1 MSTHP
6 VLVTGATGTV
16 GRHVVDGLLAAGQ
29 PVRALTR
36 RPGAADLPA
45 EVDVREGDLDK
56 PATVLDALAGVQLL
70 YLFPAPELTGTLA
83 AASAAG
89 VEHVVLLSSLS
100 VEYAEPDGSSRA
112 HLACEA
118 AVLAAGMSHTFL
130 RPGAFMGNDLIWVP
144 EIQSFGTV
152 SAAYPEAAH
161 APVDERDIASVAVA
175 ALCHPGRFAG
185 VVPLTGPESLTQ
197 RRRVELI
204 AGVTGQQIG
213 FVELTPEQ
221 ARTRLGAYLP
231 AAVVELLL
239 GVLAGAPAEVSTAA
253 AGPDVIGRS
262 AYRYVDWVDQH
273 RARFARAAPR

>member
-1 MSTHP
+1 
-6 VLVTGATGTV
+6 
-16 GRHVVDGLLAAGQ
+16 VVDGLLAAGQ

-36 RPGAADLPA
+36 RPGTAGLPA

-83 AASAAG
+83 AARAAG
-89 VEHVVLLSSLS
+89 VEHVVLLSVES
-100 VEYAEPDGSSRA
+100 VESAEPDASSRA

-118 AVLAAGMSHTFL
+118 AVLATGMSHTFL

-152 SAAYPEAAH
+152 SAAYPDAAH
-161 APVDERDIASVAVA
+161 GPVDERDIASVAVA
-175 ALCHPGRFAG
+175 ALCHPGRFTG

-213 FVELTPEQ
+213 FVELTAEQ
-221 ARTRLGAYLP
+221 ARTRLSAYLP

-239 GVLAGAPAEVSTAA
+239 GVLAGAPAEVPTAA
-253 AGPDVIGRS
+253 AAPDAIGRS

-273 RARFARAAPR
+273 RARFARATPR